1 MRLPATTG
9 TGRRRQGAGDSG
21 WTGRTALRSVP
32 QGSVG
37 LIRRR
42 RRRPW
47 RRISGLRRE
56 ELARLAGVSVDY
68 YTRLEQGRSRS
79 ASAEVL
85 DALATALRLDDAE
98 RSHLHTLA
106 RPRPAQRRR
115 PRPQRVHP
123 ATWDLLDTLQQTCRP
138 GFVLGRRLDVLAN
151 NPLAGRLIT
160 DFRALPAA
168 ERNQA
173 RFVFLDP
180 HARELYRDWTRVA
193 TETAAMLHL
202 DAGRHPDDPA
212 LSALIGDLSIRS
224 EEFRSFWSDNKV
236 HRRTTG
242 TKDYHHPL
250 VGDLT
255 VTYQA
260 LTPGD
265 DPDQILIVYG
275 TEPGSPPETS
285 LRLLAQ
291 WNRAAAGTG
300 SVTAQAPVAH
310 D

>member
-1 MRLPATTG
+1 MADFLRSARTRLTPQEAG
-9 TGRRRQGAGDSG
+9 LDDSGRARRR
-21 WTGRTALRSVP
+21 V
-32 QGSVG
+32 
-37 LIRRR
+37 
-42 RRRPW
+42 
-47 RRISGLRRE
+47 SGLRRE
-56 ELARLAGVSVDY
+56 ELAQLAGVSVDY

-79 ASAEVL
+79 ASTEVL

-106 RPRPAQRRR
+106 RPQPARRRRR

-123 ATWDLLDTLQQTCRP
+123 ATWDLLDTLQQTGHP
-138 GFVLGRRLDVLAN
+138 AFVLGRRLDVLAH

-180 HARELYRDWTRVA
+180 HARELYRDWPRVA
-193 TETAAMLHL
+193 ADTAAMLRL

-212 LSALIGDLSIRS
+212 LGALIGDLSIHS
-224 EEFRSFWSDNKV
+224 EDFRRFWSDNKV
-236 HRRTTG
+236 HQRTTG

-265 DPDQILIVYG
+265 DPDQILFIYN
-275 TEPGSPPETS
+275 TEPASPSEAAM
-285 LRLLAQ
+285 RLLAR
-291 WNRAAAGTG
+291 WNAPEADTTSAE
-300 SVTAQAPVAH
+300 AQEVRQARE
-310 D
+310 

>member
-1 MRLPATTG
+1 MRDSGQMDREHSAPMAEFLRSARSRLTPEQAG
-9 TGRRRQGAGDSG
+9 LDDPSLGRRR
-21 WTGRTALRSVP
+21 V
-32 QGSVG
+32 
-37 LIRRR
+37 
-42 RRRPW
+42 
-47 RRISGLRRE
+47 SGLRRE

-85 DALATALRLDDAE
+85 DALATALHLDDAE
-98 RSHLHTLA
+98 RTHLHTLA
-106 RPRPAQRRR
+106 RPQPARRRR

-123 ATWDLLDTLQQTCRP
+123 ATLGLLETFQQVGRP
-138 GFVLGRRLDVLAN
+138 AFVLGRRLDVLAN

-168 ERNQA
+168 DRNQA

-180 HARELYRDWTRVA
+180 HARELYRDWAHVA
-193 TETAAMLHL
+193 ADTAAMLRL

-212 LSALIGDLSIRS
+212 LGALVGDLSIRS
-224 EEFRSFWSDNKV
+224 GEFRRFWSDNKV

-242 TKDYHHPL
+242 TKSYHHPL

-255 VTYQA
+255 ITYQA

-265 DPDQILIVYG
+265 DPDQTLFVYG
-275 TEPGSPPETS
+275 TEPGSPSES
-285 LRLLAQ
+285 ALRLLAQ
-291 WNRAAAGTG
+291 WGSAAVDAGTPQKQTTDT
-300 SVTAQAPVAH
+300 SARAR
-310 D
+310 